1 MENLAPNCGVEKIP
15 DSESSR
21 QGRRLKI
28 THVDKNVPR
37 RGQLEQVFQFHGSKL
52 FNCLPAKIRN
62 MTKVD
67 LEEFKMSLD
76 HCIESVPD
84 HPKIDGLTPILHKGP
99 PPDRTVWY
107 VVPFIKIRFLG
118 GNLDF
123 LVIVSDLGSCFKI
136 CIKNGQNN
144 TTKDQKILKLP

>member
-1 MENLAPNCGVEKIP
+1 MLSLQRRLERYIIIYSWKILENLAPNCGVEKIP

-62 MTKVD
+62 KTNVG
-67 LEEFKMSLD
+67 LEEFKMALD
-76 HCIESVPD
+76 HFLENVPD
-84 HPKIDGLTPILHKGP
+84 QP
-99 PPDRTVWY
+99 
-107 VVPFIKIRFLG
+107 
-118 GNLDF
+118 NMA
-123 LVIVSDLGSCFKI
+123 
-136 CIKNGQNN
+136 
-144 TTKDQKILKLP
+144 